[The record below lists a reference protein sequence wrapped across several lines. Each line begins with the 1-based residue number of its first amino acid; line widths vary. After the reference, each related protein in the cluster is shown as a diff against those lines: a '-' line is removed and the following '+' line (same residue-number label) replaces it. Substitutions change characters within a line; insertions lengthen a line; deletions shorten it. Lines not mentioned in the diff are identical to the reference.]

1 MTASPSNL
9 SWINSPSQGM
19 RKPQAPIFFK
29 KMLPRA
35 WKQLGKEKE
44 KKITTWLAGNVE
56 QRGVSLS
63 RPIDFVQVFNPEPV
77 FSSNLIILVC
87 SKHIVA
93 LPCCE
98 LPPHGRPQPVAEHE
112 PDPVLAL
119 LWNLLRRQEVV
130 AHLADV
136 LNGRKK

>member
-1 MTASPSNL
+1 
-9 SWINSPSQGM
+9 
-19 RKPQAPIFFK
+19 
-29 KMLPRA
+29 MLPRA

-63 RPIDFVQVFNPEPV
+63 RPIDFVQVFNPEPF
-77 FSSNLIILVC
+77 FSIDLIYC
-87 SKHIVA
+87 SLFQTDIRA
-93 LPCCE
+93 IPCSE
-98 LPPHGRPQPVAEHE
+98 LPPHGRPEPVAEHE

-119 LWNLLRRQEVV
+119 LGNLLRRQEVV

-136 LNGRKK
+136 LNGGKKMKFA